1 MTYTILSATFAN
13 PEQTAAIIETE
24 EAGAVLVSASDRP
37 DEWAT
42 MLAWGEPEPYIEPPS
57 PPPSEVSRR
66 QFFQALA
73 MLDYA
78 LISEAEA
85 LAAVQ
90 TGAIPAAFEA
100 FITTLPS
107 GQQFGARMLLAGAAT
122 FEFEHPI
129 SITFGAVQGWS
140 DEQRANLWRFA
151 AGL

>member
-1 MTYTILSATFAN
+1 MSYTILSATFAN
-13 PEQTAAIIETE
+13 PEHTAAIMQTE
-24 EAGAVLVSASDRP
+24 EAGAVLVSKPDRP
-37 DEWAT
+37 GVWAAI
-42 MLAWGEPEPYIEPPS
+42 LAWGEPEPFEPPPA
-57 PPPSEVSRR
+57 PPPSEISRR
-66 QFFQALA
+66 QFFHALA
-73 MLDYA
+73 MPDYG

-107 GQQFGARMLLAGAAT
+107 GQQFSARMLLAGAAT